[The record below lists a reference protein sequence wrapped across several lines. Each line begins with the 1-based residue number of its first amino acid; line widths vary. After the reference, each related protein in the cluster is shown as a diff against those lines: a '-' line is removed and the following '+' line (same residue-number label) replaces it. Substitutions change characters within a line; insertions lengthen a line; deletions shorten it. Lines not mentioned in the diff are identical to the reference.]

1 MIPLVGVP
9 KSIAESLE
17 KYRELFPR
25 AKGFETVSRFI
36 TGLILSPNKTLEGIH
51 SQQLWEE
58 GKAIKRRAMHH
69 GVFEARWKSE
79 EIMPKHREIIAS
91 EHQDRGQEVISLDWT
106 LTHHEKG
113 EKIYG
118 VKKQYDYVEGK
129 MSRYQTV
136 VTASIANREIIDGIE
151 VVVQEPNYEKEEFAY
166 LEMTSQESYE
176 QMEQVKER
184 LLELLY
190 YQKNR
195 LAYRKRTEIAV
206 DIVKQIEA
214 EARFP
219 KANYAFDNGV
229 LNLTLTEVIEQSGKH
244 WVSEIEKNRN
254 INWKGNWTRVDVIE
268 EELKNTSPSSFRHCQ
283 VQGRNGKLKSF
294 WAFTKVVR
302 LKKYGKKRLVIAHE
316 TEDLSDTPRF
326 LITDALHWDISRI
339 IQTWNYRWSVEVFHE
354 FSKQITGLESSQV
367 RKEEAV
373 KRHFRLSCVA
383 QSMLQ
388 RVTCSGQTSEKF
400 KFAKEKPTIGQR
412 MYFLNREALGQLL
425 SLAEGLFAQGKSCQD
440 ILEVF
445 MPA

>member
-1 MIPLVGVP
+1 MPLVGVP

-51 SQQLWEE
+51 SQQLWE
-58 GKAIKRRAMHH
+58 KDRAIKRRAMHH
-69 GVFEARWKSE
+69 AVFEAGWKSE
-79 EIMPKHREIIAS
+79 EIMPKHRERVAS
-91 EHQDRGQEVISLDWT
+91 EHRGQGQEVISLDWT
-106 LTHHEKG
+106 LSHHEKG
-113 EKIYG
+113 DKIYG
-118 VKKQYDYVEGK
+118 VLKQYDYVEGK

-151 VVVQEPNYEKEEFAY
+151 VVVQEPNYEKEELAY
-166 LEMTSQESYE
+166 LEMTRQESYD
-176 QMEQVKER
+176 QMEKVRER
-184 LLELLY
+184 LIELLY

-206 DIVKQIEA
+206 DIVRQIEA
-214 EARFP
+214 EGQFP
-219 KANYAFDNGV
+219 EANYAFDNGV
-229 LNLTLTEVIEQSGKH
+229 LTLSLTKVIEQSGKH
-244 WVSEIEKNRN
+244 WVSEIEKSRN
-254 INWKGNWTRVDVIE
+254 INWKGDWKRVDVIG

-283 VQGRNGKLKSF
+283 VKGRNGKIKSF

-316 TEDLSDTPRF
+316 TEDLSDPPRF
-326 LITDALHWDISRI
+326 LLTDALHWDITRI
-339 IQTWNYRWSVEVFHE
+339 IRTWNYRWSVEVFHE
-354 FSKQITGLESSQV
+354 FAKQMTGLESSQV

-383 QSMLQ
+383 QSLLQ
-388 RVTCSGQTSEKF
+388 RVTCAGQKSEKF

-412 MYFLNREALGQLL
+412 MYSLNREALGQLL

>member
-36 TGLILSPNKTLEGIH
+36 TGLILSPHKTLEGIH
-51 SQQLWEE
+51 SQQLWENDR
-58 GKAIKRRAMHH
+58 AIKRRAMHH
-69 GVFEARWKSE
+69 GVFEAGWKSE
-79 EIMPKHREIIAS
+79 EIMPKHREIVAP
-91 EHQDRGQEVISLDWT
+91 EHRGQGQEVISLDWT

-113 EKIYG
+113 DKIYG

-151 VVVQEPNYEKEEFAY
+151 VVVQEPNYKKEELAY
-166 LEMTSQESYE
+166 LEVTCQESYE
-176 QMEQVKER
+176 QMEQVRER

-214 EARFP
+214 EGQFP
-219 KANYAFDNGV
+219 EANYAFDNGV
-229 LNLTLTEVIEQSGKH
+229 LNLALTEVIEQSGKH

-254 INWKGNWTRVDVIE
+254 INWKGDWTRVDVIE
-268 EELKNTSPSSFRHCQ
+268 EKLKNTSPSSFRHCQ
-283 VQGRNGKLKSF
+283 VKGRNGEIKSY

-326 LITDALHWDISRI
+326 LLTDALHWDITRI
-339 IQTWNYRWSVEVFHE
+339 IRTWNYRWSVEVFHE
-354 FSKQITGLESSQV
+354 FAKQITGLESSQV

-383 QSMLQ
+383 QSVLQ
-388 RVTCSGQTSEKF
+388 RVTCAGQKSEKF

-412 MYFLNREALGQLL
+412 MYSLNREALGQLL

-440 ILEVF
+440 VLEVF

>member
-9 KSIAESLE
+9 KSIAEYLE
-17 KYRELFPR
+17 KYRELFNR
-25 AKGFETVSRFI
+25 QKGFETVSRFI

-51 SQQLWEE
+51 QEQCWEQRK
-58 GKAIKRRAMHH
+58 GQKRRGMHH
-69 GVFEARWKSE
+69 AVFEARWKSE
-79 EIMPKHREIIAS
+79 QMMSKHREIIAS
-91 EHQDRGQEVISLDWT
+91 EHRGKGKEVISLDWT
-106 LTHHEKG
+106 LSHHDKG

-118 VKKQYDYVEGK
+118 VKKLYDYVEGK

-136 VTASIANREIIDGIE
+136 VTATIANQEIIDGIE
-151 VVVQEPNYEKEEFAY
+151 VVVQEPNYKQEELNY
-166 LEMTSQESYE
+166 LKMTRRENYD
-176 QMEQVKER
+176 QMEQVRER
-184 LLELLY
+184 LIELLH

-214 EARFP
+214 ENNFP
-219 KANYAFDNGV
+219 EANYAFDNGV
-229 LNLTLTEVIEQSGKH
+229 LTLALTEVIEQSGKH

-254 INWKGNWTRVDVIE
+254 INWHGTWTRVDVVG
-268 EELKNTSPSSFRHCQ
+268 EELKNTSPYSFRPCQ
-283 VQGRNGKLKSF
+283 VKGRNGEIKSF

-326 LITDALHWDISRI
+326 LLTDALHWEITRI
-339 IQTWNYRWSVEVFHE
+339 IQTWDYRWSVEVFHE
-354 FSKQITGLESSQV
+354 FTKQITGLESSQV

-383 QSMLQ
+383 QSLLQ
-388 RVTCSGQTSEKF
+388 RVNCQGQKSEKF
-400 KFAKEKPTIGQR
+400 KFAKEKQTSGQR
-412 MYFLNREALGQLL
+412 LYSLNREALANLL
-425 SLAEGLFAQGKSCQD
+425 SLAEGLFTQGQSCQT
-440 ILEVF
+440 ILELL